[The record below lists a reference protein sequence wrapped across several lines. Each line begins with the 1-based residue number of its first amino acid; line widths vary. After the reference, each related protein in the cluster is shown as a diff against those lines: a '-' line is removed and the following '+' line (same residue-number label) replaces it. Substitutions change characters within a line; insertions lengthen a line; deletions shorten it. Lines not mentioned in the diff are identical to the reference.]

1 MGRYSWEIISVAEPE
16 PEPEPPGAATF
27 RAEPEPIF
35 FGSEPEP
42 PVLRRLWLHLLGK
55 QKSRAVDPDP
65 HGSRRVNL
73 STKN

>member
-1 MGRYSWEIISVAEPE
+1 MNEIHYFVVDVLCNQCCGA
-16 PEPEPPGAATF
+16 GAATF

-42 PVLRRLWLHLLGK
+42 PVLRRLRLHLLGK

-65 HGSRRVNL
+65 HGYRRVNL

>member
-1 MGRYSWEIISVAEPE
+1 MCTQYCSVA
-16 PEPEPPGAATF
+16 EPEPPGAATL

-35 FGSEPEP
+35 FLGRSWELEPEP
-42 PVLRRLWLHLLGK
+42 PVLRRLRLHLLGK
-55 QKSRAVDPDP
+55 QKSRAEDPDP